1 MSSILIRNVLA
12 ADSKRFRVPQRVD
25 LVLSGDSIARVA
37 PAGSA
42 SPGAATV
49 IDGTQL
55 LATAGLV
62 NCHLHSHEHFQKG
75 RYDNVPLE
83 HWSFYVR
90 PPGGF
95 PYNPRQIY
103 LRTLVG
109 AIEALRS
116 GTTTVVDDLNIAP
129 QLDPEHLAAVHQAYQ
144 DVGLRAL
151 VGISMID
158 KPFFQAL
165 PFAEEEFPAE
175 LRERIAGFPRAA
187 PEDFL
192 RLCRRLARE
201 RHPREKRV
209 GFIVA
214 PSAPQRCTEGFLREA
229 RRLADEFD
237 LPTIIHVQE
246 TRLQV
251 VTGLVQHG
259 KTLVRY
265 LADVGFLKPK
275 TSLVHAVW
283 LDDAEIRLLAESGA
297 SVQHNPWS
305 NLRIGSGLAPV
316 RELLAAGVNL
326 SLGSDGCASTDTCN
340 MLTTVSS
347 AAALAKLRGDDYAR
361 WPSVD
366 EIWRAGTVG
375 GATALG
381 LGDRLGRIDEGLRAD
396 LVLYRTD
403 TVPFTPLHNPLQQL
417 VYAERGASVDT
428 VIVDGAVVMQGS
440 RLTHIDEA
448 AVLAEVREEIEKLR
462 PVLDR
467 LDEEARSM
475 WPPTDRIYRR
485 CLAHPI
491 GGSTYPAKLPG

>member
-1 MSSILIRNVLA
+1 MASILIRNVLA
-12 ADSKRFRVPQRVD
+12 ADSEGFRNPRRVD
-25 LVLSGDSIARVA
+25 LLLDGTAILRIA
-37 PAGSA
+37 P
-42 SPGAATV
+42 PGALAPSAGTT
-49 IDGTQL
+49 IDGSSL
-55 LATAGLV
+55 LATPGLV
-62 NCHLHSHEHFQKG
+62 NGHLHSHEHFQKG
-75 RYDNVPLE
+75 RYDNLPLE
-83 HWSFYVR
+83 QWSFYVR
-90 PPGGF
+90 PPNGY
-95 PYNPRQIY
+95 PYSARQIY
-103 LRTLVG
+103 LRTLIG

-129 QLDPEHLAAVHQAYQ
+129 QLDPEHLAAVHQAYE
-144 DVGLRAL
+144 DIGLRAL
-151 VGISMID
+151 VGISMMD

-165 PFAEEEFPAE
+165 PYAEEEFPEEVRKTLA
-175 LRERIAGFPRAA
+175 AYPRAA
-187 PEDFL
+187 PEQFFA
-192 RLCRRLARE
+192 LCRRLARE
-201 RHPREKRV
+201 RHPRERRV

-237 LPTIIHVQE
+237 LPMIIHVQE

-259 KTLVRY
+259 ETLVRY
-265 LADVGFLKPK
+265 LSGLGFLKPK

-283 LDDAEIRLLAESGA
+283 LDADEIRLLAESGA

-305 NLRIGSGLAPV
+305 NLRIGSGVAPV
-316 RELLAAGVNL
+316 RELIEAGVNL
-326 SLGSDGCASTDTCN
+326 GLGSDGCASTDTCN

-347 AAALAKLRGDDYAR
+347 AAALAKLRGDDFRR
-361 WPSVD
+361 WPSVE

-381 LGDRLGRIDEGLRAD
+381 LGDRLGRIEEGMRAD

-403 TVPFTPLHNPLQQL
+403 SVAFTPLHNPLQQL

-428 VIVDGAVVMQGS
+428 VFVDGEAVMRAG
-440 RLTHIDEA
+440 RLTRIDEP
-448 AVLAEVREEIEKLR
+448 AVLAEVREEVEKLR
-462 PVLDR
+462 PVLDE
-467 LDEEARSM
+467 LDANARRM

-491 GGSTYPAKLPG
+491 PGSTHAAKLPG